1 MTKQELAHIARVMY
15 DLQEYCKYV
24 DCDECSLIADDT
36 TFGSKKAPANWGIT
50 LADIERLEGESND
63 D

>member
-1 MTKQELAHIARVMY
+1 MY

-24 DCDECSLIADDT
+24 DCDECSLIKEDT

-50 LADIERLEGESND
+50 KADIKRLEAD
-63 D
+63 AD